1 MMIKRVRYILLFI
14 LPVIMACSHQKS
26 DYSPHKKEV
35 RAILMQQQKFWN
47 QGNIKG
53 FMKGYL
59 KSDSL
64 RFASGGNVT
73 YGWQTTL
80 DKYLKSYPDKKTMG
94 RLLFSNIDIK
104 MLSDKTALVFGS
116 WELTR
121 ETDHPHGL
129 FTLIFNK
136 TGCGWRI
143 IHDHTSLARE

>member
-1 MMIKRVRYILLFI
+1 MIKKTKFLLLFI
-14 LPVIMACSHQKS
+14 LLTAMSCSH
-26 DYSPHKKEV
+26 KKNNPDALKNEV
-35 RAILMQQQKFWN
+35 RAVMMQQQRFWN

-104 MLSDKTALVFGS
+104 MLSDKTAMAFGS

-129 FTLIFNK
+129 FTLIFKK